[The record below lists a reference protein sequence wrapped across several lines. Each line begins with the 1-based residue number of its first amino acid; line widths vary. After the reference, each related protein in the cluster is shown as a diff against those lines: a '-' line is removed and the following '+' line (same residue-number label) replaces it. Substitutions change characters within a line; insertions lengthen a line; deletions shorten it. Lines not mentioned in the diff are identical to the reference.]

1 MDKMEAFVESAY
13 EARKAVMAEEAVK
26 REAKRLEKA
35 EKDAL
40 QMATFREFVALNV
53 PMELMDAVQWP
64 KVDDIYSGGQVTVHA
79 PGCIPVA
86 LIYYVTQNLTYYLP
100 NGQMA
105 WVVPGLFITPP
116 YWDPSEREIFD
127 GQAYYTYNP
136 TAGNDRLYAR
146 DCQEAIGFARE
157 RHLKLVE
164 ADAEHG
170 RIWSELALQH
180 MPERLSGTGELVK
193 MLNLGAE
200 KGNGRIAQD
209 GEHVYVPAPE
219 ALTPE
224 EAFGQAFHDYMRYLV
239 GTIMREGQE

>member
-40 QMATFREFVALNV
+40 QLATFREFVALHV
-53 PMELMDAVQWP
+53 PAELMDAVQWP
-64 KVDDIYSGGQVTVHA
+64 KADDLYSGGQVIVQA

-116 YWDPSEREIFD
+116 YWDPSESEIFD

-164 ADAEHG
+164 ADAEHK

-180 MPERLSGTGELVK
+180 MPERLAGTGDLVQ
-193 MLNLGAE
+193 MLNLGAV
-200 KGNGRIAQD
+200 KGNGSVGTAC
-209 GEHVYVPAPE
+209 EHVYVPAPE
-219 ALTPE
+219 TLTPE
-224 EAFGQAFHDYMRYLV
+224 EAFGQAFHDYMRFLV

>member
-40 QMATFREFVALNV
+40 QMVAFRDFVALHV

-64 KVDDIYSGGQVTVHA
+64 KADDIYSGGQVIVQA

-146 DCQEAIGFARE
+146 DCREAVGFARE
-157 RHLKLVE
+157 RHLRLVE
-164 ADAEHG
+164 AEAEHQ

-180 MPERLSGTGELVK
+180 IWSELALQHMTTG
-193 MLNLGAE
+193 A
-200 KGNGRIAQD
+200 A

-219 ALTPE
+219 TLTPE